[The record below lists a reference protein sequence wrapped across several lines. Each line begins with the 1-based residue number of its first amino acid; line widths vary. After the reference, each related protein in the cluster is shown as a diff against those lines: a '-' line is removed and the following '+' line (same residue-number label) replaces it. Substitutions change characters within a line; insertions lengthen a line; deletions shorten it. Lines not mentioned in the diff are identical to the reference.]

1 MTDDRQPFVPQD
13 KLPTEERIEN
23 ALREIERVKPTADLS
38 ARIIAALPNE
48 AKHPNAALQ
57 PWLVVSMLL
66 AAMIGF
72 ASAYQTAFTLRANGA
87 FDLVSYYTAQ
97 PEIVTMY
104 PSQAWGALA
113 AAIPWMTVLLSLMML
128 VVAFVL
134 TYRWTSGIR
143 ARASG

>member
-1 MTDDRQPFVPQD
+1 MTDHRQPFVPQG
-13 KLPTEERIEN
+13 KLPTDERIEE
-23 ALREIERVKPTADLS
+23 ALREIERVTPGTDL
-38 ARIIAALPNE
+38 ATRIIAALPNE
-48 AKHPNAALQ
+48 AKNRNAAMP
-57 PWLVVSMLL
+57 PWLAVSMLL

-143 ARASG
+143 ARVSG